1 MQSVRSIKSVVQRSL
16 SDLRTERKAALK
28 TKRKLSARNSND
40 SHRVQALM
48 GLHLD
53 ASRTEGV
60 VHQSSEIIL
69 HANSSD
75 IEQGGTIE
83 EMPIMRNS
91 PPGKFVTP
99 QGPLDLDGLEDLEIT
114 TSLPLVLDTLHITAL
129 QSILATLIGAPV
141 HSKSRTYIEDKI
153 KQIIATHMEQ
163 GDNTIPEIVSRA
175 IDVIRDRKSVRK
187 RMSDLNLC
195 ALPSSP
201 IAATYRALEHLESLP
216 LRTLYAMRD
225 LMKSQ
230 TVQSQQSVFGSN
242 RTRLASFIRRNA
254 SKQLGGLDES
264 DPLPKAIKSSMYA
277 MSLSVKEVGGDDGN
291 LGLIIGPP
299 LPSVVS
305 VHNKIFSAL
314 RKLKRLKFKSLLSL
328 SNLVGDGVDCRS
340 KNHTNSVRVRYR
352 QILVDFLLRCEEPI
366 VPGAIKRLVDAIA
379 EIEQNKPELVKWFK
393 KPKLSKSYKPRGN
406 PGKTTFQKWRR
417 VPEVEAVLRVSSHLK
432 NICRDEEVKEV
443 KEARAVVLPEEELF
457 DLGDSVVNGQH
468 SFDVVAESQAEL
480 VGVPE
485 NRRFM
490 EAADEAGEL
499 CYMLL
504 GRALAGIALRRNKP
518 LPMPVQKY
526 LMTGLEETMIAGSQA
541 NLSSLFQFLLIYP
554 LSRFN

>member
-16 SDLRTERKAALK
+16 YDLRTERKAAAR
-28 TKRKLSARNSND
+28 TKRKLPVRNSDD

-48 GLHLD
+48 EVHLD
-53 ASRTEGV
+53 ASRTEGA
-60 VHQSSEIIL
+60 VHQNSEIVL
-69 HANSSD
+69 HASPSD

-83 EMPIMRNS
+83 VGAMPIMRNT
-91 PPGKFVTP
+91 PPGQFMTP
-99 QGPLDLDGLEDLEIT
+99 QEPLDLDDLEDLEIT
-114 TSLPLVLDTLHITAL
+114 TSLPLILDTLHITAL
-129 QSILATLIGAPV
+129 QSILATLISAPV
-141 HSKSRTYIEDKI
+141 NSKNRTYIEDNI
-153 KQIIATHMEQ
+153 KQIIATHLEQ
-163 GDNTIPEIVSRA
+163 GDNAIPEVVSRA
-175 IDVIRDRKSVRK
+175 IDVIRDKKSVRK
-187 RMSDLNLC
+187 RLSDLNLC

-216 LRTLYAMRD
+216 LRTLYAMKD

-230 TVQSQQSVFGSN
+230 TAQSEQTVFNYSRTKLARYIRKSVV
-242 RTRLASFIRRNA
+242 
-254 SKQLGGLDES
+254 KQLGGLHEG

-277 MSLSVKEVGGDDGN
+277 MSLSVKEVGGNDGN

-328 SNLVGDGVDCRS
+328 SSFIGDGVDCQS
-340 KNHTNSVRVRYR
+340 KKHTISVRAHYR
-352 QILVDFLLRCEEPI
+352 QILVGFLLRCEEPI

-379 EIEQNKPELVKWFK
+379 ELEQKELELVKSIK
-393 KPKLSKSYKPRGN
+393 QPKLRKLDKPKG
-406 PGKTTFQKWRR
+406 GKTAFQKWRR

-432 NICRDEEVKEV
+432 NIHRDEEV
-443 KEARAVVLPEEELF
+443 KEARAVVPSEEELVE
-457 DLGDSVVNGQH
+457 LGVSVVNGQH
-468 SFDVVAESQAEL
+468 SFDVVAEGQEEL

-504 GRALAGIALRRNKP
+504 GRALAGIALRRNKL
-518 LPMPVQKY
+518 LPMAVQKY
-526 LMTGLEETMIAGSQA
+526 LSTGLEETMIAGAQP
-541 NLSSLFQFLLIYP
+541 NLSSYFYLYILF
-554 LSRFN
+554 